1 MILIPPGI
9 LFHISHKYLI
19 NPNKRVCFN
28 LPRSNTEGGSF
39 VVVVVVVV
47 DDSTA
52 WRQTIKLN

>member
-1 MILIPPGI
+1 MFFLVFDVVIFVVLTFP
-9 LFHISHKYLI
+9 
-19 NPNKRVCFN
+19 RFN

-39 VVVVVVVV
+39 VVVVVV